1 MARSVTLGIKIQ
13 VQGQEKV
20 IKSVQEL
27 ETEIEKL
34 SQELKTLEFGSPEFK
49 NAADNLGKLKAGLR
63 DVDKQIEG
71 VDREQTIEGFSAAVN
86 GVTGAFLIASS
97 AARTFG
103 ADSESVENIAKA
115 EQAALEG
122 VNIALGVQALAELAV
137 KREKILGL
145 AVKARDV
152 IVTAAN
158 TAAQTAYTVAVGA
171 STGALRAFRIALA
184 TTGVGALVVGL
195 GFLVSKLF
203 DTNEE
208 IEDVNENLKDLK
220 DFQLEATQAARAEEL
235 QIIQLQ
241 TALNNSNTTV
251 DEKKE
256 LYKDLQKLV
265 PELSNLTYEQAEAE
279 EAINTAINSQ
289 ITLIRLRAKQK
300 ALEDFIVQQEKERI
314 AAEAAAREQREQ
326 AKAIQETIDIRKR
339 YEQALKGGSQLTFE
353 EFEQQEKLR
362 QSLVIVNGEL
372 VSTTEAT
379 EDQSDATQNLTE
391 EEKLLLEVTQE
402 IADEQSK
409 VTKRTTTRTKATN
422 DQTEADKLAAKA
434 AEEYAKQ
441 ITELADA
448 FADISFEGE
457 ASVKVLDDAN
467 EIIEKQKKILQ
478 RRGDVLKS
486 QTQINKE
493 FTKSL
498 NDLVGGLIIPDKGI
512 TNLQD
517 IFKRIFTETNEQI
530 FDLGITNARLQQ
542 QQLLRNIEIYGV
554 EKLRKEIGDESLDAL
569 LDYFQTSVNLTD
581 SIKQYNEG
589 LNETDRKTKSIKN
602 ENLDVAMLVKEI
614 GTIQS
619 NRLNFLISEEEANQ
633 NIKELVSERLFNTR
647 ETFNLS
653 EEQLKILDSV
663 TQTLLSQSTIYQQIE
678 STNEQLNELTKQI
691 DDNIESQTKKL
702 EDTTALENFIK
713 QNRDRIDEIQEYFS
727 TLTTENSN
735 LTQEQLDNINK
746 LIDGIEYDN
755 AIDKAADF
763 AEYIAGIF
771 TQLSGKIASIVS
783 AQNSLLLEQLQ
794 YQEEQALATIGN
806 ATEEA
811 SAEQERVR
819 KQYAE
824 RRFEVEKS
832 SRISE
837 LQFAIADA
845 IANGAAAVIRTYASI
860 PYPFNIPAGIAVA
873 GLNAVQIATINSQ
886 LQFTKSKQFIGRR
899 GGLLVGNSHENGGIM
914 ANGGLVLE
922 GGEAVINRNA
932 VAQFS
937 DLLSQISTSTGGR
950 PLVGDDSR
958 IVEEIRRQNQR
969 PIKTYVLDRDIQNT
983 RKINDRLSQLSR
995 L

>member
-145 AVKARDV
+145 AVKARDF
-152 IVTAAN
+152 IATQLN

-203 DTNEE
+203 DTKEE
-208 IEDVNENLKDLK
+208 TEEVNENLKELK
-220 DFQLEATQAARAEEL
+220 DFQLEAAQAARVEEL
-235 QIIQLQ
+235 QILQLQ
-241 TALNNSNTTV
+241 TALNDSNTTV

-256 LYKDLQKLV
+256 LYKELQKLV

-279 EAINTAINSQ
+279 DAVNTAINTQ
-289 ITLIRLRAKQK
+289 INLIRLRAKQK

-314 AAEAAAREQREQ
+314 AAEAARREQEKQAAAIRELVET
-326 AKAIQETIDIRKR
+326 QEAYQR
-339 YEQALKGGSQLTFE
+339 ALKGGTQITFE
-353 EFEQQEKLR
+353 EFEAQEKLR
-362 QSLVIVNGEL
+362 KSLQIVDGQL
-372 VSTTEAT
+372 VSVTEAT
-379 EDQSDATQNLTE
+379 DEQSDATQNLTE

-422 DQTEADKLAAKA
+422 EQTEADKAAAKA
-434 AEEYAKQ
+434 AEEYAKN

-467 EIIEKQKKILQ
+467 KIIEKQTALLE
-478 RRGDVLKS
+478 RRGDILKS
-486 QTQINKE
+486 EKKNNEE
-493 FTKSL
+493 FTQSL
-498 NDLVGGLIIPDKGI
+498 RELIGGLVIPDE
-512 TNLQD
+512 NVLQLED
-517 IFKRIFTETNEQI
+517 VFKRIFTETNEEI
-530 FDLGITNARLQQ
+530 FDLGITNSRLQQ
-542 QQLLRNIEIYGV
+542 QQLLKNIEIYGV

-581 SIKQYNEG
+581 SIKEYNEG
-589 LNETDRKTKSIKN
+589 LNETDKKTKSIKN

-614 GTIQS
+614 GTIQN

-663 TQTLLSQSTIYQQIE
+663 TETLLSQSTIYQQIE
-678 STNEQLNELTKQI
+678 STNEQLNKLTKQI

-702 EDTTALENFIK
+702 EDTTGLENFIE

-735 LTQEQLDNINK
+735 LTEEQLNNINNLIDNIETEN
-746 LIDGIEYDN
+746 LLQDINDIGQ
-755 AIDKAADF
+755 AIISVFQDV
-763 AEYIAGIF
+763 
-771 TQLSGKIASIVS
+771 SGRISAIVS
-783 AQNSLLLEQLQ
+783 QQNSLALEQLA
-794 YQEEQALATIGN
+794 YQEEQTLATIGD
-806 ATEEA
+806 ATEDA
-811 SAEQERVR
+811 AAEQERAR
-819 KQYAE
+819 KEFA
-824 RRFEVEKS
+824 RKRFELEKS
-832 SRISE
+832 SRVTE
-837 LQFAIADA
+837 LQFSIADA
-845 IANGAAAVIRTYASI
+845 IANGASAVLNALATVPFPASI
-860 PYPFNIPAGIAVA
+860 GVSALYGAITAAQV
-873 GLNAVQIATINSQ
+873 ATINSQ